1 MDATIR
7 PMTRAEFPLLS
18 GFLYEAIFIPEGA
31 APPPRTV
38 LLSPPLRDYV
48 AGFGSRRDDRA
59 LVAEAAG
66 RVVGAV
72 WVRCGAGFG
81 RVAEGVPEL
90 AAALDPACRGRGV
103 GTRLLRA
110 MLRLLANEGY
120 PAVSLSVQK
129 ANPAVR
135 LYRRL
140 GFRVVREHPE
150 EYVMVCVPA

>member
-1 MDATIR
+1 
-7 PMTRAEFPLLS
+7 MTRAEFPLLS

-38 LLSPPLRDYV
+38 LLSPPLRD
-48 AGFGSRRDDRA
+48 DRA

-81 RVAEGVPEL
+81 RVAEEVPEL
-90 AAALDPACRGRGV
+90 AVALDPACRGRGV

-110 MLRLLANEGY
+110 MLRLLADEGY

>member
-1 MDATIR
+1 MRDGCDDKADDAGGVPAAVR
-7 PMTRAEFPLLS
+7 LPVRGDLYS
-18 GFLYEAIFIPEGA
+18 GGRGSASADGA
-31 APPPRTV
+31 P
-38 LLSPPLRDYV
+38 V
-48 AGFGSRRDDRA
+48 AAAAGLCRRVRDDRA

-90 AAALDPACRGRGV
+90 AVALDPACRGRGV

-110 MLRLLANEGY
+110 MLRLLADEGY

-150 EYVMVCVPA
+150 EYVRVCVPA

>member
-48 AGFGSRRDDRA
+48 AGFGSRR
-59 LVAEAAG
+59 
-66 RVVGAV
+66 AV
-72 WVRCGAGFG
+72 WARCGAGFG
-81 RVAEGVPEL
+81 RVAEEVPEL

-110 MLRLLANEGY
+110 MLRLLADEGY

>member
-81 RVAEGVPEL
+81 RVAG
-90 AAALDPACRGRGV
+90 GV

-110 MLRLLANEGY
+110 MLRLLADEGY

>member
-31 APPPRTV
+31 APPPRTM

-72 WVRCGAGFG
+72 WARCGAEFG
-81 RVAEGVPEL
+81 RVAEGVP
-90 AAALDPACRGRGV
+90 
-103 GTRLLRA
+103 
-110 MLRLLANEGY
+110 
-120 PAVSLSVQK
+120 
-129 ANPAVR
+129 
-135 LYRRL
+135 
-140 GFRVVREHPE
+140 
-150 EYVMVCVPA
+150 

>member
-1 MDATIR
+1 MRDGCDDKADDAGGVPAAVR
-7 PMTRAEFPLLS
+7 LPVRGDLYS
-18 GFLYEAIFIPEGA
+18 GGRGPASADGA
-31 APPPRTV
+31 P
-38 LLSPPLRDYV
+38 V
-48 AGFGSRRDDRA
+48 AA
-59 LVAEAAG
+59 
-66 RVVGAV
+66 AV

-110 MLRLLANEGY
+110 MLRLLADEGY

>member
-66 RVVGAV
+66 RVVGV
-72 WVRCGAGFG
+72 
-81 RVAEGVPEL
+81 VPEL

-110 MLRLLANEGY
+110 MLRLLADEGY

>member
-72 WVRCGAGFG
+72 WARCGAGFG
-81 RVAEGVPEL
+81 RVAEGGPEL
-90 AAALDPACRGRGV
+90 AAALDPACRGRGG

-110 MLRLLANEGY
+110 MLRLRAGGGC
-120 PAVSLSVQK
+120 PAGALRGLE

>member
-48 AGFGSRRDDRA
+48 AGFG
-59 LVAEAAG
+59 
-66 RVVGAV
+66 
-72 WVRCGAGFG
+72 

-110 MLRLLANEGY
+110 MLRLLADEGY

>member
-90 AAALDPACRGRGV
+90 AVALDPACRGRGV

-110 MLRLLANEGY
+110 MLRSLADEGY

-140 GFRVVREHPE
+140 VFRVVREHPE
-150 EYVMVCVPA
+150 EYVMVCVLA

>member
-1 MDATIR
+1 
-7 PMTRAEFPLLS
+7 MTRAEFPLLS

-110 MLRLLANEGY
+110 MLRLLADEGY

-140 GFRVVREHPE
+140 GFQVVREHPE

>member
-110 MLRLLANEGY
+110 MLRLLADEGY
-120 PAVSLSVQK
+120 PAVSLAVQK

-135 LYRRL
+135 LDRRL

>member
-1 MDATIR
+1 
-7 PMTRAEFPLLS
+7 MTREEFPLLS

-90 AAALDPACRGRGV
+90 AVALDPACRGRGV

-110 MLRLLANEGY
+110 MLRLLADEGY

-140 GFRVVREHPE
+140 GFQVVREHPE

>member
-38 LLSPPLRDYV
+38 LLSPPLRD
-48 AGFGSRRDDRA
+48 DRA

-81 RVAEGVPEL
+81 RVAEEVPEL
-90 AAALDPACRGRGV
+90 AVALDPACRGRGV

-110 MLRLLANEGY
+110 MLRLLADEGY

>member
-110 MLRLLANEGY
+110 MLRLLADEGY

-135 LYRRL
+135 
-140 GFRVVREHPE
+140 EHPE

>member
-110 MLRLLANEGY
+110 MLRLLADEGY

-140 GFRVVREHPE
+140 GFQVVREHPE

>member
-1 MDATIR
+1 
-7 PMTRAEFPLLS
+7 MTRAEFPLLS

-31 APPPRTV
+31 APPP
-38 LLSPPLRDYV
+38 LRDYV

-59 LVAEAAG
+59 LVAEVAG

-110 MLRLLANEGY
+110 MLRLLADEGY

>member
-1 MDATIR
+1 M
-7 PMTRAEFPLLS
+7 
-18 GFLYEAIFIPEGA
+18 
-31 APPPRTV
+31 

-90 AAALDPACRGRGV
+90 AVALDPACRGRGV

-110 MLRLLANEGY
+110 MLRLLADEGY
-120 PAVSLSVQK
+120 PAVALSVQK